1 MTKRFIRVICLFA
14 FSSPVLIGCAASEQ
28 PLPTEVTSAL
38 ANAFTRGDVA
48 ACTAV
53 YTADAE
59 IIPEDGPIVR
69 GSKAISEFYKEQVS
83 KDILFDTDTTTSI
96 VSGNLA
102 FEQGTYRVRDVR
114 RGVDVEFGDYLNVWR
129 KTQGQW
135 KAYRS
140 MYNTTMSANVGV
152 SVTEGDEGTP

>member
-1 MTKRFIRVICLFA
+1 MTKRFVRVTCLFGITGA
-14 FSSPVLIGCAASEQ
+14 VLLGCAASEQ
-28 PLPTEVTSAL
+28 PLPADVTSAL
-38 ANAFTRGDVA
+38 ENAFTRGDVA

-53 YTADAE
+53 YTPDAE

-69 GSKAISEFYKEQVS
+69 GSQAISEFYKEQVG
-83 KDILFDTDTTTSI
+83 KDILFDTDSTTSI

-140 MYNTTMSANVGV
+140 MYNTTMSASVGV
-152 SVTEGDEGTP
+152 SVTEGDDGTP